1 VRNETIHDLLKKA
14 SRRLAESGVDTP
26 RLNAEVLLAH
36 ATESSRSTLIAH
48 PEVVPTEEQTA
59 LFREWIEL
67 RAKRM
72 PLAYI
77 YGSRGFYGLEF
88 EVTPAVL
95 IPRPETETLVETTI
109 RLLGDKPCK
118 IADLGVGSGAIA
130 VSLAVWLPEAHLYCT
145 DTSHEALEIARRNAE
160 KNGVGDRIHLREG
173 NLLEPLDDLSF
184 DAIVSNPPYILSRE
198 IDLLQPEIALYE
210 PRAALNGGPD
220 GLDYFRRIVPE
231 SPGYLKLDGFLL
243 VEVGMRQ
250 SGEVCA
256 LFQENGY
263 LDVQVMNDYAG
274 IERVIVGH
282 V

>member
-1 VRNETIHDLLKKA
+1 MPKETVHRLLDRA
-14 SRRLAESGVDTP
+14 SRSLTQSGIDTP

-36 ATESSRSTLIAH
+36 ATDSTRTTLIAH
-48 PEVVPTEEQTA
+48 PEAVPTEDQIA
-59 LFREWIEL
+59 LFRQWIEL

-77 YGSRGFYGLEF
+77 IGSRGFYGLEF

-95 IPRPETETLVETTI
+95 IPRPETEILVETTI
-109 RLLGDKPCK
+109 RLLGEKPCV

-130 VSLAVWLPEAHLYCT
+130 VSLAVSLPEAHLYCT
-145 DTSHEALEIARRNAE
+145 DTSHEALDSARRNAE
-160 KNGVGDRIHLREG
+160 KHGVGDRIHLREG

-184 DAIVSNPPYILSRE
+184 DVIVSNPPYIRADE

-210 PRAALNGGPD
+210 PRAALDGGRD
-220 GLDYFRRIVPE
+220 GFDFFRRIVPE
-231 SPGYLKLDGFLL
+231 SPGFLKLDGFLL

-256 LFQENGY
+256 LFRKNGY
-263 LDVQVMNDYAG
+263 LDVHTVNDYAG
-274 IERVIVGH
+274 IERVIVGRL
-282 V
+282 

>member
-1 VRNETIHDLLKKA
+1 MTVRDLLDQA
-14 SRRLAESGVDTP
+14 SKCLAESGVDTP

-36 ATESSRSTLIAH
+36 ATESSRTVLIAH
-48 PEVVPTEEQTA
+48 PEVVPTEDQTA
-59 LFREWIEL
+59 LFRQWIEL

-77 YGSRGFYGLEF
+77 IGSRGFYGLEF
-88 EVTPAVL
+88 EVKPGVL
-95 IPRPETETLVETTI
+95 VPRPETETLVDTTI
-109 RLLGDKPCK
+109 RLIGDEPCV

-130 VSLAVWLPEAHLYCT
+130 VSLAVTLPEAHLYCT
-145 DTSHEALEIARRNAE
+145 DTSREALEIARRNAE
-160 KNGVGDRIHLREG
+160 KNGVGDRVHLREG
-173 NLLEPLDDLSF
+173 NLLEPLDGLSF
-184 DAIVSNPPYILSRE
+184 DAIVSNPPYIRSRE

-210 PRAALNGGPD
+210 PRAALDGGRD

-243 VEVGMRQ
+243 VEVGMTQ
-250 SGEVCA
+250 SEEVCA
-256 LFQENGY
+256 LFRENGY
-263 LDVQVMNDYAG
+263 LDVEVMNDYAG